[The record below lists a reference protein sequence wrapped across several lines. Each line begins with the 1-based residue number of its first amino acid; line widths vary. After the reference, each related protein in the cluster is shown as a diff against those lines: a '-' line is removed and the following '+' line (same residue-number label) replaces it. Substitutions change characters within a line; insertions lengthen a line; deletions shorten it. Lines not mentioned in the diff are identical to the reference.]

1 MLRVCV
7 GFRFQLFINK
17 IKKLKST
24 DNVAFVIQKRFR
36 QIEIIRPRFLLMN
49 HDLVLDFTRRTVQ
62 YIDTVREQNCFIDI
76 MGDKKRG
83 QVDMRHD
90 VQVPFVDVG
99 FCDSIQRGKW
109 FVQQC
114 DTIGRQT
121 SSP

>member
-1 MLRVCV
+1 
-7 GFRFQLFINK
+7 
-17 IKKLKST
+17 
-24 DNVAFVIQKRFR
+24 
-36 QIEIIRPRFLLMN
+36 MN
-49 HDLVLDFTRRTVQ
+49 HDLVPDFTRRTVQ

-114 DTIGRQT
+114 DTIGRQIG
-121 SSP
+121 PP